1 MQGLVHP
8 KEACWEK
15 MGWGCGDGGKRREE
29 KTREGMGK
37 IEISREEKDYM
48 SCKRSFDLFFSS
60 FLSSSCFSEVWLYEY
75 LGQKICPL

>member
-1 MQGLVHP
+1 MEV
-8 KEACWEK
+8 EA
-15 MGWGCGDGGKRREE
+15 REE
-29 KTREGMGK
+29 KRRQGKGWRK

-48 SCKRSFDLFFSS
+48 SSKRSFDLFFSS